1 MLNPRLRDTDF
12 CQLVCSL
19 TRSPSRGP
27 AKEFLQR
34 VQFCFKTKRVAYSE
48 DYFSLSLSLS
58 LSLFQSLSPS
68 LCKHVCECEL
78 KRVCLSMQIQVRFNL
93 CGQKS
98 SPQHLKIVWFSRI
111 IEHQR
116 KIKPFS
122 RFRSNKEILFFFKI
136 QKSEKF
142 ERATKKRKVRK
153 QEKRTELMKFE
164 SRLFA
169 EERHKR
175 EEKMRN

>member
-1 MLNPRLRDTDF
+1 MYGSILAFLVFRLVKKCWYVEPTSQRHRLLSTCLFTHSITEPRASEGIFVASSILFQNKKGRLF
-12 CQLVCSL
+12 
-19 TRSPSRGP
+19 RG
-27 AKEFLQR
+27 L
-34 VQFCFKTKRVAYSE
+34 
-48 DYFSLSLSLS
+48 LLS

-122 RFRSNKEILFFFKI
+122 RFRSNKEILFFW
-136 QKSEKF
+136 
-142 ERATKKRKVRK
+142 
-153 QEKRTELMKFE
+153 
-164 SRLFA
+164 
-169 EERHKR
+169 
-175 EEKMRN
+175 